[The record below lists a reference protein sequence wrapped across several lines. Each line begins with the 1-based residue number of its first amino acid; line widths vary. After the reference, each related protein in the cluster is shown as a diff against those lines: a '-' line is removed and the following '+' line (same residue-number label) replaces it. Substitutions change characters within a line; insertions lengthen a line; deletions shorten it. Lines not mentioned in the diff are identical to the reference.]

1 VEVHVLRDAVIDELK
16 RVLGE
21 HAEGLDF
28 DRFLAAPPKP
38 EMGDL
43 AFGCFGLAKVL
54 RKSPAAIAAELAPQ
68 VQTGGTIA
76 SADAA
81 GPYLNFRGDSGAM
94 LTHLAQQ
101 VATGSALSPEP
112 GPRVMVEFSQPNTH
126 KFFHVGHLRNVAI
139 GDALVRIL
147 RADGHDVVAANYY
160 GDFGIDVAKCL
171 WWLQTHP
178 ELEAPDVDRTT
189 FLGKAYTDAND
200 QLDKGVVGEE
210 QASANFAEVREVLH
224 GLETQDPA
232 VWPLYQ
238 QTRQWCLDEFAATYD
253 WLNVHFDVDFFES
266 EVEGPANAIVD
277 HFLEEGV
284 FTLSDGAVVCDLT
297 PDMDVPA
304 LVRKRDGTSLYMTW
318 DLALAKAK
326 FDDWG
331 VEKSLYV
338 VGSEQKFH
346 FKQLFLTLERMGYER
361 AKDCRHVAYELVQ
374 LPDGKMSS
382 RKGTAIP
389 LHTLQHAVAD
399 AIRERLTQA
408 NARVPEEDIDE
419 TVRRLSVACLK
430 YGMLSV
436 GVNKR
441 VIFSLDEWT
450 RFEGD
455 TGAYLLY
462 MVARMRSILR
472 NAGETVD
479 LTASVGGSTFGEAVE
494 ERALLN
500 QLLGF
505 EDVVERAARE
515 LDPSFVASWC
525 YDCARDVSRFWSAC
539 PVLQEESE
547 ALRRDR
553 LRLVATAER
562 VMTEGLGL
570 IGIEPVD
577 AM

>member
-1 VEVHVLRDAVIDELK
+1 MLRNAVIEELK
-16 RVLGE
+16 RVLAE

-28 DRFLAAPPKP
+28 DRFLAPPPKP

-43 AFGCFGLAKVL
+43 AFGCFGLAKAF
-54 RKSPAAIAAELAPQ
+54 RKSPAAIASELADQ
-68 VQTGGTIA
+68 VQTGGAIA
-76 SADAA
+76 SAEAA

-94 LTHLAQQ
+94 LAD
-101 VATGSALSPEP
+101 VASRVHAGSLLSPAP

-178 ELEAPDVDRTT
+178 ELDAPDVDRTT

-200 QLDKGVVGEE
+200 QLDKKVVGEE
-210 QASANFAEVREVLH
+210 QAAANFAEVRTVLH
-224 GLETQDPA
+224 GLETQDA
-232 VWPLYQ
+232 DVWPLYQ
-238 QTRQWCLDEFAATYD
+238 QTRQWCLDEFKATYA
-253 WLNVHFDVDFFES
+253 WLNVQFDTDFFES
-266 EVEGPANAIVD
+266 QVEEPANAIVD
-277 HFLEEGV
+277 HYLEEGV
-284 FTLSDGAVVCDLT
+284 FTVSDGAIVCDLT

-346 FKQLFLTLERMGYER
+346 FEQLFLTLDRMGYER
-361 AKDCRHVAYELVQ
+361 ASDCRHVAYELVQ

-389 LHTLQHAVAD
+389 LHTLQTAVSD
-399 AIRERLTQA
+399 AIRDRLTQA
-408 NARVPEEDIDE
+408 NARVPEADVDE
-419 TVRRLSVACLK
+419 TVRRLAVACLK

-441 VIFSLDEWT
+441 VIFSLDDWT
-450 RFEGD
+450 RFEGN

-472 NAGETVD
+472 NADGDVD
-479 LTASVGGSTFGEAVE
+479 LTASPAESAFGEAVE

-500 QLLGF
+500 RLLAYP
-505 EDVVERAARE
+505 DVVERAARE

-539 PVLQEESE
+539 PVLQEES
-547 ALRRDR
+547 AGLRHDR
-553 LRLVATAER
+553 LRLVAATER
-562 VMTEGLGL
+562 VMTEALGV